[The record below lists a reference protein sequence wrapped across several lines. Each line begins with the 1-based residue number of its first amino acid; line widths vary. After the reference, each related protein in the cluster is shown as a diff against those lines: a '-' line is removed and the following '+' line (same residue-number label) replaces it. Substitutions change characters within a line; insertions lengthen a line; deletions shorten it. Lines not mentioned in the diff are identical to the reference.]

1 MLANT
6 ILSFLNG
13 NGCGYN
19 SVNCHRPDG
28 IYIEHWGKAK
38 GSGGHRS
45 LSRSQHKTNVQ
56 FN

>member
-1 MLANT
+1 VLANT

-45 LSRSQHKTNVQ
+45 LSRSQHKTNV
-56 FN
+56 